1 MKWMFFLV
9 SLAFVSCK
17 PTVLEKTLLSSN
29 EVTIVYGS
37 GSGVPIRTNDRGAIK
52 KLTRFID
59 TRERASLNCEPEGL
73 IQFLKDGEL
82 VQEVQFSYS
91 KEGCRQF
98 SFVSENKQ
106 VYTKLNSEAA
116 DFFKSLKSE
125 ERTDGN

>member
-1 MKWMFFLV
+1 M
-9 SLAFVSCK
+9 
-17 PTVLEKTLLSSN
+17 
-29 EVTIVYGS
+29 
-37 GSGVPIRTNDRGAIK
+37 
-52 KLTRFID
+52 
-59 TRERASLNCEPEGL
+59 NCEPEGI